1 MTNHMDPMDTW
12 RDAFRTELRAEAIGF
27 AWHGWPVVP
36 GTFPEGSEWV
46 GRPGAPQDGPVPVHD
61 DWARLAGSDPA
72 HTAALWS
79 GPPFTLLLATG
90 ITFDV
95 LDVPAELGRGTAARL
110 RTAGIPVPI
119 AATPAGRWFFPVLAG
134 GVPHPGLREDADVVL
149 RGAGDWVPL
158 PPSPFVPGVVHWRV
172 KPEVC
177 GWQVPRLDDVQY
189 ATLVAL
195 RGSQRSPLGNAAH
208 APR

>member
-1 MTNHMDPMDTW
+1 MDSMDTW
-12 RDAFRTELRAEAIGF
+12 RNAFGTELRAEAIGF

-36 GTFPEGSEWV
+36 GTFPQGSEWI
-46 GRPGAPQDGPVPVHD
+46 GRPDAPQHGPVPVHD
-61 DWARLAGSDPA
+61 DWVQQAEADPA

-90 ITFDV
+90 IAFDV
-95 LDVPAELGRGTAARL
+95 LDVPAELGRRVACEL
-110 RTAGIPVPI
+110 RGAGLPVPI
-119 AATPAGRWFFPVLAG
+119 AATPDGRWFFPVLSN
-134 GVPHPGLREDADVVL
+134 GVLHPLLDTQSGVLL

-177 GWQVPRLDDVQY
+177 GWRVPPLDDVQH
-189 ATLVAL
+189 AVVEAL
-195 RGSQRSPLGNAAH
+195 RVPLGGPAIGSTAR
-208 APR
+208 ARR